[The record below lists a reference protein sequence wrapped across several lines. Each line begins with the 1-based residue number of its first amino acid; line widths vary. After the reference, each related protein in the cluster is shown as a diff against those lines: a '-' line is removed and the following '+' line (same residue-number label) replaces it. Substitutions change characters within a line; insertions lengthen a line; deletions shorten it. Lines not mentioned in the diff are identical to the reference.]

1 MTALD
6 QAILHAGT
14 LLACAVLAGLV
25 WRGRLGRCVSFA
37 LYLLSVAVPSL
48 LAGLWPQRFFTW
60 ATWTTGELAQAAFAL
75 ASALEI
81 AWRTLGSLAAAAHM
95 ARRLILVV
103 LLITAA
109 FTWMAPWQPIVQ
121 IDNSPARE
129 HTAAYMA
136 VALLPRLTYGTA
148 ALFTGLL
155 AVLTFYLLPV
165 DPLHRAIMVGFSLYL
180 VLFSV
185 LFISILSESTRA
197 TYTRVNSFAYLAL
210 LAGWAYA
217 AWRIEPAPPAP
228 EAVVRRLW
236 PWR

>member
-1 MTALD
+1 MTTLD
-6 QAILHAGT
+6 RVILHTGT
-14 LLACAVLAGLV
+14 LLASVVLLGLAY
-25 WRGRLGRCVSFA
+25 RRRSGRCVSFV
-37 LYLLSVAVPSL
+37 LYLLSVALPSL

-60 ATWTTGELAQAAFAL
+60 ATWTSAELAQAAFAL

-81 AWRTLGSLAAAAHM
+81 AWRTLDGLAAAAHVT
-95 ARRLILVV
+95 RRLILIV
-103 LLITAA
+103 LLVTAA
-109 FTWMAPWQPIVQ
+109 FTWMAPSQPIVQ
-121 IDNSPARE
+121 ITSATARE
-129 HTAAYMA
+129 HTAAYVA

-148 ALFTGLL
+148 ALFTALL

-165 DPLHRAIMVGFSLYL
+165 DPLHKAIMVGFSLYL

-185 LFISILSESTRA
+185 LFISILSEATRA
-197 TYTRVNSFAYLAL
+197 TYSRVNSFAYLAL

-217 AWRIEPAPPAP
+217 AWRIEPPPPAP